1 MSNRKNF
8 WVKSI
13 KREDKFCH
21 FMSKFSPAKLK
32 ILSQRDIFK
41 FSICFQARL
50 TLLVCMTATAGYAMA
65 PGVFS
70 FHTAVCATIG
80 TAMASAAA
88 NTINQILEVPF
99 DSQMNRTKNR

>member
-1 MSNRKNF
+1 
-8 WVKSI
+8 
-13 KREDKFCH
+13 
-21 FMSKFSPAKLK
+21 
-32 ILSQRDIFK
+32 
-41 FSICFQARL
+41 
-50 TLLVCMTATAGYAMA
+50 MTATAGYAMA

-70 FHTAVCATIG
+70 LHTAACATIG

>member
-1 MSNRKNF
+1 M
-8 WVKSI
+8 
-13 KREDKFCH
+13 
-21 FMSKFSPAKLK
+21 
-32 ILSQRDIFK
+32 
-41 FSICFQARL
+41 
-50 TLLVCMTATAGYAMA
+50 VCMTATAGYAMA

-70 FHTAVCATIG
+70 LHTAACATIG

>member
-1 MSNRKNF
+1 
-8 WVKSI
+8 
-13 KREDKFCH
+13 
-21 FMSKFSPAKLK
+21 
-32 ILSQRDIFK
+32 
-41 FSICFQARL
+41 
-50 TLLVCMTATAGYAMA
+50 MTATAGYAMA

>member
-1 MSNRKNF
+1 
-8 WVKSI
+8 
-13 KREDKFCH
+13 
-21 FMSKFSPAKLK
+21 
-32 ILSQRDIFK
+32 
-41 FSICFQARL
+41 
-50 TLLVCMTATAGYAMA
+50 MTATAGYAMA

-99 DSQMNRTKNR
+99 DSQMNRTKNRWDHFKTANLKCTCFLMALGLKEPPPKKKYCKQGNRNAKKK

>member
-21 FMSKFSPAKLK
+21 FMSNFCPAKLK

-65 PGVFS
+65 PGVS
-70 FHTAVCATIG
+70 
-80 TAMASAAA
+80 SAAA